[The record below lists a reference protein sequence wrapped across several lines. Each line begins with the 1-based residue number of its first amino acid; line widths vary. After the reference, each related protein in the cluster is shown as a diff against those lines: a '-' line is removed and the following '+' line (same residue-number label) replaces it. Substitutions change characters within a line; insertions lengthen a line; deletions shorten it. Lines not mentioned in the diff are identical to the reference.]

1 MHRENAV
8 LDLAELRGPPLPENE
23 WWESESDAE
32 LADLVLVAQPS
43 DTSAPRHEDEDNDS
57 GEYDEPCAPVLPPS
71 RWTDKLTFW
80 VIIVVGV
87 SMAILKKSVDYA
99 IVF

>member
-1 MHRENAV
+1 LIKGPNPNANNPIQAQSANAHCPDAV

-43 DTSAPRHEDEDNDS
+43 DTSAPRRKTNQP
-57 GEYDEPCAPVLPPS
+57 EYCKHTS
-71 RWTDKLTFW
+71 CDKTSLT
-80 VIIVVGV
+80 
-87 SMAILKKSVDYA
+87 MRDR
-99 IVF
+99 